1 MDNTMSNA
9 QITENNEQ
17 ATENNA
23 EVAKQTPTADN
34 SLIEQMELG
43 RLDVSRYDDDCDSD
57 WDDQTEASVTDSL
70 LEVGQLKPIDYTI
83 VDGTPRIVKGYHVYN
98 IIRKLMRA
106 GKWEGKIKLNK
117 VDADKAIEI
126 YCATTMAHHH
136 LTSMQRA
143 IWGNYHL
150 RSKVEA
156 LAKENQAN
164 GKKDGKE
171 VKTDNT
177 IALKVN
183 SNHEYARVT
192 NLLLSIDKWFYF
204 MIFQHGVKMSKEE
217 IVELGKMDED
227 SQKLVAAKMK
237 ELYEKGKK
245 PEKTLFRDAKSN
257 IANSNAQ
264 KDKKTV
270 QSATGIDPEEMKKR
284 MDKINHGINQAYE
297 ELSWEDIKIPGK
309 IIIDFKLPQTMKD
322 SLHALILSAC
332 GHDIEWVER
341 INRKKKFKLEPAEA
355 EAEECYN
362 KWLEENEA
370 EAKAKAT
377 KTTEPTAE
385 AVLEIANE
393 PQTEENDKEN

>member
-1 MDNTMSNA
+1 MDNMTINE
-9 QITENNEQ
+9 QTTENNV
-17 ATENNA
+17 
-23 EVAKQTPTADN
+23 EVTKQTPSADT

-43 RLDVSRYDDDCDSD
+43 RLDVLRYDNKCDSD
-57 WDDQTEASVTDSL
+57 WDDQTTASITDSL
-70 LEVGQLKPIDYTI
+70 LDIGQQKPIDYTI
-83 VDGTPRIVKGYHVYN
+83 VDGIPRIVKGYHVYN
-98 IIRKLMRA
+98 IIRQLRQA
-106 GKWEGKIKLNK
+106 GKWTDKIKLNK

-126 YCATTMAHHH
+126 YCAATMAHRH

-150 RSKVEA
+150 RDNIEA
-156 LAKENQAN
+156 LAKKNQAN

-171 VKTDNT
+171 VKTEDT
-177 IALKVN
+177 IAVKVN
-183 SNHEYARVT
+183 SNHEYVRVT
-192 NLLLSIDKWFYF
+192 NLLLNIDKWFYS
-204 MIFQHGVKMSKEE
+204 MIFQHGVKMSKDE
-217 IVELGKMDED
+217 IKELHEMDQKDQKIVVTKM
-227 SQKLVAAKMK
+227 M

-257 IANSNAQ
+257 IVISNAQ

-332 GHDIEWVER
+332 GHDIKWVES
-341 INRKKKFKLEPAEA
+341 INKNKKFKLEPDEA
-355 EAEECYN
+355 DAEERYN
-362 KWLEENEA
+362 KWLDENEAEA
-370 EAKAKAT
+370 EAKAKDT

-385 AVLEIANE
+385 VANE
-393 PQTEENDKEN
+393 SQTEKDTTENGKEN